1 MQKPPPQRGTG
12 MPQGEDPTPTYNN
25 YIRSSLGKGESANHG
40 DHFQGLVALKAY
52 DEKQSDIILKQ
63 LSRLLQYGYFTI
75 AGLQQA
81 LQVQRID
88 IGRDEKGLMRIVQ
101 HLVLL
106 GLGDGSAGTPLPVPQ
121 TAGGMFLAKAVDRL
135 GLEVLVAA
143 WNDLGNER
151 ATFLRKQAALRA
163 LAAITRASLT
173 SSPDDATYAQ
183 GLYETLRG
191 LLDKVD
197 ALRAGR
203 RGLAHIISQAHGNRK
218 KNLIADMRQRV
229 EMWSLLRGA
238 FAAARLALPRSA
250 LYKVAQRSLSALGS
264 SDPVCARHALALA
277 SLVARDP
284 SGCGSFIA
292 AVEPLLR
299 HNVETAKRTGALH
312 LGIMPAKRSGG
323 SSAGDPTQLPDS
335 ESHLNLRDTWARVY
349 LARACAAVIQSGHIA
364 GDVGDRGAV
373 FWQALLL
380 LAVADPSERVALE
393 AIRAMFGA
401 PYPRGTTAAAMRA
414 PGAGARLSVA
424 TSPAEVDA
432 ESSQSKIMGASWHLV
447 MTQALEQ
454 PPVQEPGSSSA
465 GGAPGADS
473 VPPVGAAGVRAD
485 DAGIFGRVARR
496 LLRCLQSRSHALIC
510 GAARTVAVLAES
522 RAWFHSLSGGHG
534 HEAEPDVVRRWMR
547 ALHGFLLMLA
557 SDDGLSGCERAAAL
571 EALIWNQDQLLT
583 PSPGLLLR
591 AVSHGGFTAPPIA
604 RYTFADP
611 WPECLLVEV
620 LGVLARRLRCT
631 AGMPPELVLELAG
644 ALAAGSPSG
653 MPREALQAL
662 WDLAPGPLAART
674 ALQLLSAPLPPLCQ
688 PPAAAAVEVKSM
700 AAQAEMAFNN
710 LKAMAA
716 CWLGEHVNNIAG
728 EYAWK
733 PWETKMST
741 GSADAASAAESAAP
755 EVSEGP
761 NAAPRAPHGGD
772 KHKSAGDAG
781 ATDASQAGRGIGIGV
796 GGPEAP
802 MARMAEAAVTHSP
815 LLSMSIAQ
823 LNRAQLTGAPVVRV
837 AAAQAL
843 GKLAVRSGEP
853 YRIQCYSLLA
863 AAVGRIGGVCGGAAA
878 DPLGLAPVVD
888 PTIEVL
894 DAMYAGELVLE
905 RHVALYGTRARG
917 WPAAALE
924 SLRRRH
930 EWLLTTIG
938 CAVCAVPRDLFL
950 PLGPRSRRLLFPNDK
965 EDAEEDAR
973 NAAAAEAQQQQEQ
986 YGDQQY
992 YDEFGQ
998 PYQYDYSTAEQ
1009 YDYGDYY
1016 NNASQ
1021 QEEDQSDS
1029 YGQQHDPLARYDFT
1043 GQKAAAAVELNWG
1056 AEQPG
1061 AYDGVDD
1068 ATAVA
1073 EARPAVVLYSFQAE
1087 SEGEV
1092 SVTVGD
1098 SVRVVHDL
1106 GEWFQVLTSGGQQG
1120 LVPASYIQLLD
1131 EQQGTDSGG
1140 GRGQTQG
1147 SPLQSQLSVGS
1158 GSAAGGNSAQPRQR
1172 QSAEGAQSGYGY
1184 AYGSGGQQESGGGA
1198 AGSTSGYYP
1207 YQYDNPEYDAG
1218 GPDGTYGSYYG
1229 DYGSQYGGDPYGA
1242 NAYGSSVYG
1251 GGTYGDEG
1259 GKKKKGFGGL
1269 DDIGAV
1275 LVEAKNAV
1283 AAARQQ
1289 QQSVGPLGSGSSGG
1303 QTTTTPPSPSKLA
1316 LDGFHA
1322 RSNPLATQSDVTVY
1336 DAVSEPGAD
1345 TWSSPLQ
1352 EPAPVA
1358 AVSTAADGSDRA
1370 KAIYEFVAEMPGELS
1385 VSAGE
1390 ELEIIG
1396 GEVDGWYNARVV
1408 SDPTRTG
1415 IIPASYVQMQ

>member
-1 MQKPPPQRGTG
+1 MQTPPSQRGTG

-25 YIRSSLGKGESANHG
+25 YIRSSLGKGESANYA
-40 DHFQGLVALKAY
+40 DHLQSLVALKAY
-52 DEKQSDIILKQ
+52 DEKQSDLILKQ
-63 LSRLLQYGYFTI
+63 LSRLLQYGYFTT
-75 AGLQQA
+75 AGVQLA
-81 LQVQRID
+81 LQIQQID
-88 IGRDEKGLMRIVQ
+88 IGRDEKALMRIVQ
-101 HLVLL
+101 YLVLL
-106 GLGDGSAGTPLPVPQ
+106 GLGDGSAGTPLPVLQ

-173 SSPDDATYAQ
+173 SRPDDATYAQ

-203 RGLAHIISQAHGNRK
+203 RGLAHIINQAHGNRK

-323 SSAGDPTQLPDS
+323 SSSGDPTQLPDS

-364 GDVGDRGAV
+364 GDVADRGAV

-424 TSPAEVDA
+424 TSPAEVDV
-432 ESSQSKIMGASWHLV
+432 ESSQSKILGASWHLV

-454 PPVQEPGSSSA
+454 PPVQEPGAAASSS
-465 GGAPGADS
+465 GGAPGADGI
-473 VPPVGAAGVRAD
+473 PPVGAAGVRAD
-485 DAGIFGRVARR
+485 DAGVFGRVARL

-547 ALHGFLLMLA
+547 SLHGFLLLLA

-591 AVSHGGFTAPPIA
+591 AASHGGFTAPPIA

-611 WPECLLVEV
+611 WPDCLLVEV

-631 AGMPPELVLELAG
+631 AGMPPEVVLELAG

-662 WDLAPGPLAART
+662 WDLAPGPLAARA

-716 CWLGEHVNNIAG
+716 CWLGEHVNSIAG

-733 PWETKMST
+733 PWETPMTT
-741 GSADAASAAESAAP
+741 GSADGTSATESAAP
-755 EVSEGP
+755 EALEGQ
-761 NAAPRAPHGGD
+761 NAASKAPHGGN
-772 KHKSAGDAG
+772 KRKGAGDAG
-781 ATDASQAGRGIGIGV
+781 SADALQAGPGTDVGV
-796 GGPEAP
+796 CNPEAP
-802 MARMAEAAVTHSP
+802 TARMAEAAVTHSP

-843 GKLAVRSGEP
+843 AKLAVRSGEP

-863 AAVGRIGGVCGGAAA
+863 AAVGRIGGVCGGAVA
-878 DPLGLAPVVD
+878 DPLGLASVVS
-888 PTIEVL
+888 PALEVL

-905 RHVALYGTRARG
+905 RHVTLYGSRARD
-917 WPAAALE
+917 WPGTALE

-973 NAAAAEAQQQQEQ
+973 NAAAAEAQQQHVQ
-986 YGDQQY
+986 YGDQQN
-992 YDEFGQ
+992 YDESGQ
-998 PYQYDYSTAEQ
+998 PYQYDYSMAEQ

-1016 NNASQ
+1016 NNGSQ
-1021 QEEDQSDS
+1021 QEQEQPDS

-1068 ATAVA
+1068 AAAVA

-1092 SVTVGD
+1092 SVSVGD

-1131 EQQGTDSGG
+1131 EQQGADGG
-1140 GRGQTQG
+1140 AGRGQTQG
-1147 SPLQSQLSVGS
+1147 PSLQSQVSVGS
-1158 GSAAGGNSAQPRQR
+1158 GSAAGGINAQPSFATQR
-1172 QSAEGAQSGYGY
+1172 PSAEGAQSGYGF
-1184 AYGSGGQQESGGGA
+1184 AYGSGGQQESGRGA

-1207 YQYDNPEYDAG
+1207 YQYDNPEYDVG
-1218 GPDGTYGSYYG
+1218 GPEGAYGSYYG
-1229 DYGSQYGGDPYGA
+1229 DYGSQFGGDLYGA

-1259 GKKKKGFGGL
+1259 GNKKKGFGGL

-1289 QQSVGPLGSGSSGG
+1289 QQQQGMGSQGSGSGGG
-1303 QTTTTPPSPSKLA
+1303 QPATTPAPASPPKTA
-1316 LDGFHA
+1316 PEGFNA
-1322 RSNPLATQSDVTVY
+1322 RSNPLATEGDTTAY
-1336 DAVSEPGAD
+1336 DAEVPPGTD
-1345 TWSSPLQ
+1345 MLRTGQQ
-1352 EPAPVA
+1352 EPAPA
-1358 AVSTAADGSDRA
+1358 AAMSTVADGNDRA
-1370 KAIYEFVAEMPGELS
+1370 MAIYEFVAEMPGELS

-1396 GEVDGWYNARVV
+1396 GEVDGWYN
-1408 SDPTRTG
+1408 
-1415 IIPASYVQMQ
+1415 